1 MSIFASLHE
10 AQSFLEHN
18 PDIELF
24 ELFIL
29 DNNGVPRGK
38 LLHRDELLAVYA
50 SGRPLPSTILGLT
63 INGDDVENSGL
74 VWDVG
79 DIDCRAYPISGS
91 LQRMPWRL
99 IPTAAVQVSMHPRE
113 GLPATVADPRQLLA
127 KVVDALKADG
137 YYPVMAAELEFYLL
151 DQTPDSHGR
160 PQPARDQDG
169 GRPRATQV
177 YGLREL
183 EQIEPFLADLYSA
196 CKLQGIPARTAI
208 SEYAPGQVE
217 ITLEHRAD
225 ALQAMDEAVRY
236 KRLVK
241 GVAHKHGMTACF
253 MAKPF
258 DDLAGT
264 GLHMHVSLADADGH
278 NLFASDAA
286 DGTPLLRH
294 AVGGMLSTLLDA
306 LLLFCPNA
314 NSYRRFQANSYAP
327 LARHLGGRQPHRQP
341 ARAGRA
347 GAFAAYRTPHLRCRR
362 QPLPG
367 CRGDP
372 GRHPSWPARAARP
385 RRSGARQR
393 LRPGQRAAAHRL
405 AHHPARAGRLPMG
418 ARSVRRRISR
428 RVPGGQTRR
437 IPPVH
442 GRSRGAGLA
451 LVPASGMTGLTVES
465 LRPFFHVAAVKL
477 PIKVVHYRFAQMSP

>member
-1 MSIFASLHE
+1 MSATTAFAPLQE
-10 AQSFLEHN
+10 ALDFLQLN
-18 PDIELF
+18 PDIEMF
-24 ELFIL
+24 ELFII

-38 LLHRDELLAVYA
+38 LLHRDELLAVYE
-50 SGRPLPSTILGLT
+50 SGRPLPSTILGLS
-63 INGDDVENSGL
+63 INGDDVENTGL

-99 IPTAAVQVSMHPRE
+99 IPTAAVQVSMHPQQ
-113 GLPATVADPRQLLA
+113 GMPATVADPRHLLA
-127 KVVDALKADG
+127 RVIDDLKADG

-151 DQTPDSHGR
+151 DQQRDSNGR
-160 PQPARDQDG
+160 PQPARDADG
-169 GRPRATQV
+169 QRPRATQV

-217 ITLEHRAD
+217 ITLEHRTD

-241 GVAHKHGMTACF
+241 GVAHKHGMAACF

-264 GLHMHVSLADADGH
+264 GMHMHVSLADKDGN
-278 NLFASDAA
+278 NLFASEAP

-294 AVGGMLSTLLDA
+294 AVGGMLSTLLDS

-314 NSYRRFQANSYAP
+314 NSSAFTWRSNVPNTASSW
-327 LARHLGGRQPHRQP
+327 AR
-341 ARAGRA
+341 
-347 GAFAAYRTPHLRCRR
+347 
-362 QPLPG
+362 
-367 CRGDP
+367 
-372 GRHPSWPARAARP
+372 
-385 RRSGARQR
+385 
-393 LRPGQRAAAHRL
+393 
-405 AHHPARAGRLPMG
+405 
-418 ARSVRRRISR
+418 
-428 RVPGGQTRR
+428 
-437 IPPVH
+437 
-442 GRSRGAGLA
+442 
-451 LVPASGMTGLTVES
+451 
-465 LRPFFHVAAVKL
+465 
-477 PIKVVHYRFAQMSP
+477 